1 MKTYIKRYRLA
12 EKFVDSFLVSGT
24 ATDSFP
30 VRLCAETGVG

>member
-1 MKTYIKRYRLA
+1 MKIYKKSPKIT

>member
-1 MKTYIKRYRLA
+1 MKVDKKVAKIA

-30 VRLCAETGVG
+30 VRLCAEMG